1 MHSIDDTTK
10 KPKLFI
16 PDVSIVIRTYD
27 CVDTIE
33 KWLRDLREVKIR
45 KEILVI
51 DDLSTDG
58 TKELLKQLQPELR
71 LKLILAA
78 KHRGLGLCAKMA
90 LAHGKGRYATVLD
103 YTPNLNIDFIPS
115 LLQQIQSDTK
125 LDLVTSQADFIAK
138 LGKLKLAGIE
148 DDDYF
153 KSLKAFANEKDWKIS
168 VIPAKAGMTER
179 EDQGRRSL

>member
-1 MHSIDDTTK
+1 MES

-16 PDVSIVIRTYD
+16 PDVSIVIRTYN
-27 CVDTIE
+27 CIDTIE
-33 KWLRDLREVKIR
+33 GWLRALREIEIR

-58 TKELLKQLQPELR
+58 TKELLKTLQPELR

-90 LAHGKGRYATVLD
+90 LAHGKGKYATVLD
-103 YTPNLNIDFIPS
+103 YTPNLDIDFIPPS
-115 LLQQIQSDTK
+115 LQQIQTDSK
-125 LDLVTSQADFIAK
+125 LDLLVSQADFIAK

-148 DDDYF
+148 DDGYL
-153 KSLKAFANEKDWKIS
+153 KSLKAFA
-168 VIPAKAGMTER
+168 
-179 EDQGRRSL
+179 EDNNWITSSP